1 MADDERMLKGSR
13 LSQGGVSV
21 TVGGQPLPRSLH
33 LRNHSPDG
41 FEWGYGGSGPSQLAL
56 SMLLACT
63 DEAEALSAY
72 QDFKRACVSRIES
85 ASWEV
90 PTSSVTAW
98 LERRRSDGNN
108 DHEHLAVTE
117 PAAPVDA

>member
-1 MADDERMLKGSR
+1 MADEERMIRGSR

-72 QDFKRACVSRIES
+72 QDFKWACVSRIDV
-85 ASWEV
+85 ARWELS
-90 PTSSVTAW
+90 TSSVVAW
-98 LERRRSDGNN
+98 LERRRSGVSGNR
-108 DHEHLAVTE
+108 EHMAV
-117 PAAPVDA
+117 AATVCIG